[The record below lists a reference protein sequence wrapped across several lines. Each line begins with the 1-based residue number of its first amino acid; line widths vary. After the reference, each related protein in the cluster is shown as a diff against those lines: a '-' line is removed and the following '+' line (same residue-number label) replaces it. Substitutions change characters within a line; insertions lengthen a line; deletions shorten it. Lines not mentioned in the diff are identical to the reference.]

1 MTKQI
6 LSLLLA
12 VVLCVVCVIS
22 AVVIAASNTD
32 DLSITLQIDNPIMTV
47 NGQEKEI
54 DPGMGTTPIII
65 NDRTLLPVRAVVE
78 EMGGNVEWNGDIQ
91 EVTLTYN
98 EDTIRLVID
107 DTTAYLNDTAYTL
120 DTAPTIIND
129 RTMLPI
135 RFIAESFNFDVDWN
149 EGEQIVTIS
158 KKASEPVQTTPSVS
172 DTEKSEENKILV
184 AYFTV
189 PETDDVDT
197 SARASRVAS
206 DGEVL
211 GNIEFIAQTIQEE
224 TGADLFAIETVQQYP
239 GTHDE
244 LLAFAAAE
252 MDKNERPA
260 LKTKIDNLDDY
271 DTIFLGFPIW
281 NADLPMPMYT
291 FLDEY
296 DLSGKTIIPFTAH
309 GGSGFAGTINTIARQ
324 EPNATVETNGF
335 SVSRNSVAEAKND
348 IIAWVQAFGF
358 VKAAAAKP
366 NDSNILV
373 AYFSHTGNTKE
384 VAEYISKQTGADL
397 FQIEAKEPYSGGTQ
411 AVADRAK
418 SEEETNARPELA
430 ATVSNMEQY
439 DTIFIGYPI
448 WYYNAPMVI
457 GTFLESYDLSGKTV
471 IPFCTSASST
481 IDESMDF
488 INSVSKN
495 ATVLEGITAN
505 GSNGEVDAWLDTL
518 GIK

>member
-1 MTKQI
+1 MTKKL
-6 LSLLLA
+6 LSILLA
-12 VVLCVVCVIS
+12 ISLCVMCAVG
-22 AVVIAASNTD
+22 AVVIAANDTD

-54 DPGMGTTPIII
+54 DPGMGTTPVIL

-78 EMGGNVEWNGDIQ
+78 EMGGNVEWNGNLQ

-98 EDTIRLVID
+98 NDTIRLVID
-107 DTTAYLNDTAYTL
+107 NTTAYLNNTANVL
-120 DTAPTIIND
+120 DTAPAIIND

-135 RFIAESFNFDVDWN
+135 RFIAEGFGFDVDWN
-149 EGEQIVTIS
+149 GAEKIVTIS
-158 KKASEPVQTTPSVS
+158 KKAAETSQSTPSVS
-172 DTEKSEENKILV
+172 DENSNGENKVLV

-206 DGEVL
+206 EGEVL

-252 MDKNERPA
+252 MDRNEHPE
-260 LKTKIDNLDDY
+260 LKTKLDNLDDY
-271 DTIFLGFPIW
+271 DTIFIGFPIW
-281 NADLPMPMYT
+281 NADLPMPMYS
-291 FLDEY
+291 FFDEY
-296 DLSGKTIIPFTAH
+296 DFSGKTIIPFTAH
-309 GGSGFAGTINTIARQ
+309 GGSGFAGTINTIAQQ

-335 SVSRNSVAEAKND
+335 SVSRNSVAEAKSD
-348 IIAWVQAFGF
+348 IISWVQAFGF
-358 VKAAAAKP
+358 AKAAADDT
-366 NDSNILV
+366 NNSNILV

-384 VAEYISKQTGADL
+384 VAEYIGKQTGGDL
-397 FQIEAKEPYSGGTQ
+397 FRIEAKEPYSGGTQ

-418 SEEETNARPELA
+418 SEEEQGARPELA

-448 WYYNAPMVI
+448 WYYNAPMII
-457 GTFLESYDLSGKTV
+457 GTFLEGYDLSGKTV
-471 IPFCTSASST
+471 IPFCTSSSSN
-481 IDESMDF
+481 IDVSMDL
-488 INSVSKN
+488 INSASKS
-495 ATVLEGITAN
+495 AIVLEGITAN
-505 GSNGEVDAWLDTL
+505 GDNDEIDAWLNKI